1 MIKISEITV
10 TYPLNSVS
18 IFKKFSWEVQKAE
31 SWAVLGPS
39 GCGKTTLLYLLAG
52 LLHPASG
59 TILIDDQP
67 IVRPR
72 PKSGLILQDYGLLP
86 WATVQQ
92 NCDLGF
98 KIRKYYGA
106 DGIHAPFE
114 QQSYRSEKNW
124 LQELGLDQFAGKY
137 PSQLSG
143 GQRQRAA
150 IARTLNLQPD
160 LLLMDEPISSLDA
173 PTREN
178 LQELT
183 TSLVSEQN
191 LTLILV
197 THSVEE
203 AVLLGRKILLLGEPP
218 NVSAIVIDNSESAR
232 ADYRNTNDYVEQCRE
247 LRTIIGESSKCSIK
261 A

>member
-1 MIKISEITV
+1 MIKVSNITV
-10 TYPLNSVS
+10 TYPSSPIS
-18 IFKKFSWEVQKAE
+18 IFKNFNWEVKKSE

-52 LLHPASG
+52 LIQPAIG
-59 TILIDDQP
+59 TILIDDQQ
-67 IVRPR
+67 ILRPR
-72 PKSGLILQDYGLLP
+72 PQSGLILQDYGLLP

-92 NCDLGF
+92 NCDLGV

-106 DGIHAPFE
+106 DGIHAPNE
-114 QQSYRSEKNW
+114 NQSPFNEKNW
-124 LQELGLDQFAGKY
+124 LLELGLDKFADKY

-143 GQRQRAA
+143 GQRQRTA

-160 LLLMDEPISSLDA
+160 LLMMDEPFSSLDV

-178 LQELT
+178 LQALT
-183 TSLVSEQN
+183 TSLVSEQG

-203 AVLLGRKILLLGEPP
+203 AVLLGRKILLLSDPP
-218 NVSAIVIDNSESAR
+218 NHETFIIDNPECAGKGF
-232 ADYRNTNDYVEQCRE
+232 RNTIEYSNLCRV
-247 LRTIIGESSKCSIK
+247 LRAKLGAS
-261 A
+261 

>member
-1 MIKISEITV
+1 MIKVSDVTV
-10 TYPLNSVS
+10 TYPSSSVS
-18 IFKKFSWEVQKAE
+18 IFDKFNWEVQKAE

-52 LLHPASG
+52 LVQPASG
-59 TILIDDQP
+59 TILINGQQ
-67 IVRPR
+67 ILRPR
-72 PKSGLILQDYGLLP
+72 PKTGLILQEYGLLP

-92 NCDLGF
+92 NCDLGG

-106 DGIHAPFE
+106 DGIHAPNDK
-114 QQSYRSEKNW
+114 QSSLSEKNW
-124 LQELGLDQFAGKY
+124 LQELGLDMFVDKY

-143 GQRQRAA
+143 GQRQRTA

-160 LLLMDEPISSLDA
+160 LLMMDEPFSSLDV

-178 LQELT
+178 LQDLT
-183 TSLVSEQN
+183 TSLVSEQG

-203 AVLLGRKILLLGEPP
+203 AVLLGRKILLLSDPP
-218 NVSAIVIDNSESAR
+218 NHEAIVIDNSESER
-232 ADYRNTNDYVEQCRE
+232 RDFRNTGEYSKLCRI
-247 LRTIIGESSKCSIK
+247 LRAKLGAS
-261 A
+261 